1 MSNCLLNMK
10 ILDLVYE
17 CNKENIISGFMK
29 KLNIPVLNKDMCV
42 VLKKEV
48 AIFTVKDVSVAM
60 TALFEHAVEKV
71 NILIQTSNKTSTQI
85 VAEVIKENF
94 LSLKGDYNSSN
105 GVDMKELDGFLD
117 KLHKAHIYICDN
129 GSSIE
134 DEVVQKTIVNADI
147 NVIVTD

>member
-42 VLKKEV
+42 VLKKDV

-71 NILIQTSNKTSTQI
+71 NILILTSNKTSTQI

-94 LSLKGDYNSSN
+94 LSLKGDYNSLN